1 LREVPLDILD
11 CREAVLRLWRI
22 AIFRAVFHRVWIDGD
37 VLS

>member
-1 LREVPLDILD
+1 LREVSLDILD